1 MPDTTTGGEFYK
13 SDTGWERKIW
23 VSDLPDN
30 SYEGVYTIKITLNND
45 YTAANPSVVNWYEF
59 DVDVQ
64 FNCALETISTSS
76 IADMAYTIRG
86 TAETLVVT

>member
-45 YTAANPSVVNWYEF
+45 YTAANPSVVNLYEF

-64 FNCALETISTSS
+64 FNCELETISTSS
-76 IADMAYTIRG
+76 ISDMAYTIRG